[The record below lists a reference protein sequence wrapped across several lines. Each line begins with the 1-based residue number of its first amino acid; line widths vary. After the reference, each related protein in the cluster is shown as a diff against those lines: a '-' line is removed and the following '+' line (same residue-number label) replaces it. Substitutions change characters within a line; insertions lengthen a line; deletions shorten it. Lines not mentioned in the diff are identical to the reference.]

1 MTHVALARKY
11 RPQRFADLVGQ
22 DPVRTTL
29 ERAVATGRVAHAYLF
44 AGPRGS
50 GKTTT
55 ARLVA
60 KALNCERRKDGE
72 SEPCN
77 ECRSC
82 LEITS
87 GTSLDVLEID
97 GASNRGIEEIR
108 NLRENVKY
116 APSGG
121 KSKVYIIDEAHQ
133 LTDFAWN
140 ALLKTLEEP
149 PPHVRF
155 VFATTEP
162 LDVPDTIASRC
173 QVFEFRRLRSE
184 ELVAH
189 LETIARAEK
198 VTLEPEAAALIA
210 RASEGSVRDA
220 LSRLDQALSVAPSGV
235 TGDAVAQALGLG
247 GLDPFFELGEA
258 IAARSPKQALE
269 TMDRLYDG
277 GMDIEEIADGLAHH
291 LRQLMLIAVDRSLEK
306 LVDAAPSDRE
316 RYAAQASRFHANDL
330 GAMLALLLESRGALR
345 RAETPRALLEVALL
359 ELCTLPSASSIDEL
373 LRRLADL
380 EARLGGAGSGT
391 AGGAGEIPDGGG
403 SKPAGTVRPAAGPA
417 ASPGAPPRRAA
428 PASPPPRRP
437 EAHAAGIPPF
447 AAGSI
452 VPAAPPPEV
461 TERAETPASA
471 EIGEGSPEP
480 ASAGASDH
488 AEGWKRVVERVK
500 ERKLLLGTCLEE
512 GTFLGVSQTA
522 VRVALAPEHSFH
534 KAMLEMKENREIL
547 NQEFEKLFGRGATL
561 ACIVGDPFANTAAA
575 ERIREELRADAAI
588 APEESA
594 AAPAPAPAAA
604 AEPRARVDTPAAPT
618 IVQRIV
624 DIFDGE
630 ILDLSGETGA
640 PGNGVA

>member
-1 MTHVALARKY
+1 VTHLALARKY

-29 ERAVATGRVAHAYLF
+29 ERAVATNRVAHAYLF

-72 SEPCN
+72 AEPCN

-82 LEITS
+82 LEITAGNS
-87 GTSLDVLEID
+87 MDVLEID

-162 LDVPDTIASRC
+162 LEVPDTIASRC

-189 LETIARAEK
+189 LKTVAAAETVR
-198 VTLEPEAAALIA
+198 LEDEAAALIA

-220 LSRLDQALSVAPSGV
+220 LSRLDQALSVSPEGV
-235 TGDAVAQALGLG
+235 TAEAVAQVLGLG
-247 GLDPFFELGEA
+247 GLDPFFDLGDA
-258 IAARSPKQALE
+258 IAARSPKGALE

-277 GMDIEEIADGLAHH
+277 GMDVEEIADGLVHH
-291 LRQLMLIAVDRSLEK
+291 LRQLMLLAVDRSLEK
-306 LVDAAPSDRE
+306 LVDAAPADRE
-316 RYAAQASRFHANDL
+316 RYAAQAAKFNANDL
-330 GAMLALLLESRGALR
+330 GAMLALLIESRGALR

-359 ELCTLPSASSIDEL
+359 ELCTLPSAGSIDDL
-373 LRRLADL
+373 LRRLDSI
-380 EARLGGAGSGT
+380 EARLRGGGPAGAPGGAGAGAASASGAG
-391 AGGAGEIPDGGG
+391 AGGAGGGG
-403 SKPAGTVRPAAGPA
+403 AGKAP
-417 ASPGAPPRRAA
+417 PPRRAEALEPPRPERAKPSAGPGAEMRAFDGERMA
-428 PASPPPRRP
+428 PAT
-437 EAHAAGIPPF
+437 
-447 AAGSI
+447 
-452 VPAAPPPEV
+452 PAAAAPAPATPAAVAAPVVAAPAPPESGDDFD
-461 TERAETPASA
+461 R
-471 EIGEGSPEP
+471 
-480 ASAGASDH
+480 
-488 AEGWKRVVERVK
+488 WKRTVERVK

-512 GTFLGVSQTA
+512 GAFLGVSGAA
-522 VRVALAPEHSFH
+522 VRVALTPEHSFH

-547 NQEFEKLFGRGATL
+547 NQEFERCFGPGSTL
-561 ACIVGDPFANTAAA
+561 ACVAGDPFGASAAAARVTAELQAEAAEAKDELPAPGVAEGPATAAA
-575 ERIREELRADAAI
+575 AGGQ
-588 APEESA
+588 
-594 AAPAPAPAAA
+594 
-604 AEPRARVDTPAAPT
+604 PT
-618 IVQRIV
+618 IAQRIV
-624 DIFDGE
+624 EIFDGE
-630 ILDLSGETGA
+630 ILDLKGGGA
-640 PGNGVA
+640 PGSGIA